1 MKIYILTLHLAIL
14 FTLSNQ
20 LYAQKH
26 DLDFYLEQAKSNSTL
41 IHQNQNEKQL
51 VQLDMEQI
59 RKIYSKPEIT
69 VDAAILFAP
78 IVSRDNGSGKFQLVS
93 KDAQR
98 YTGYD
103 LAVSDGGQYS
113 GTVSITQGLFN
124 GKKLE
129 TYNDKAEIQKQIN
142 DTNIELTEHELE
154 NIVRH
159 QYLLC
164 LKSRRQADNNL
175 ELIKEVESEVSLM
188 KELVQH
194 AIYKQSDLKILEITR
209 QNYEQDYETYIAEY
223 RDNIFNLNLL
233 CGIDEGADVEI
244 NPFEFQLNSEIINR
258 SHFLIPFYLD
268 SLSIIADLKI
278 SELKYQPQINWFANA
293 GMNAVYVPSFNRF
306 GFSTG
311 ATFSLTLFDGKQ
323 RKTEL
328 QKSQINLENLQFNKQ
343 KAQVQNQIQKNFTL
357 DKLNSL
363 DKRIGLTDSQLLQ
376 YNDLLN
382 MYKSLIGQGE
392 VSVMDYS
399 YLLKDISEKKQE
411 KLLFEMEKQMV
422 INAYNYWNY

>member
-1 MKIYILTLHLAIL
+1 MKMNFL
-14 FTLSNQ
+14 FALVVIIIHPFQ
-20 LYAQKH
+20 LFAQQH
-26 DLDFYLEQAKSNSTL
+26 DLDFYIEQAKNNSTL

-69 VDAAILFAP
+69 VDASVLFAP
-78 IVSRDNGSGKFQLVS
+78 IISRDNGSKQFRLVS

-103 LAVSDGGQYS
+103 LAGTDGGQYL
-113 GTVSITQGLFN
+113 GTVSVTQGLFN
-124 GKKLE
+124 NKKIE
-129 TYNDKAEIQKQIN
+129 TYKDKTEIQKRISDN
-142 DTNIELTEHELE
+142 NIELTEHELE
-154 NIVRH
+154 NAVRH

-175 ELIKEVESEVSLM
+175 ELIKEVESEISLM
-188 KELVQH
+188 NELVQH

-209 QNYEQDYETYIAEY
+209 QNYEQNYETYNAEY
-223 RDNIFNLNLL
+223 RDNIYNLNLL
-233 CGIDEGADVEI
+233 CGVDEGADVEVE
-244 NPFEFQLNSEIINR
+244 PVEFQLNKNAVANSR
-258 SHFLIPFYLD
+258 FLTSYYLD
-268 SLSIIADLKI
+268 SLAIIADLKI
-278 SELKYQPQINWFANA
+278 NELKYQPQVNWFANA
-293 GMNAVYVPSFNRF
+293 GMNAVYIPSFNRL

-311 ATFSLTLFDGKQ
+311 ATFNLTLFDGNQ

-328 QKSQINLENLQFNKQ
+328 QKSQINLENLQFDKQ
-343 KAQVQNQIQKNFTL
+343 QTKIQNRIQRNFTM

-363 DKRIGLTDSQLLQ
+363 DKRISLTDSQLVQ

-382 MYKSLIGQGE
+382 MYKSLLAQGDI
-392 VSVMDYS
+392 SVMDYS
-399 YLLKDISEKKQE
+399 YMLKDISEKKQE